1 MEIIDSKTLKLP
13 QGLLYGGEDN
23 IAAIEIENLYVSE
36 VLLFLKKKYFCFL
49 LFF

>member
-13 QGLLYGGEDN
+13 QGLLHGGEDN

-36 VLLFLKKKYFCFL
+36 VLLFLKNFFFCFL

>member
-36 VLLFLKKKYFCFL
+36 VLLFLKKKYFCF
-49 LFF
+49 FAIF